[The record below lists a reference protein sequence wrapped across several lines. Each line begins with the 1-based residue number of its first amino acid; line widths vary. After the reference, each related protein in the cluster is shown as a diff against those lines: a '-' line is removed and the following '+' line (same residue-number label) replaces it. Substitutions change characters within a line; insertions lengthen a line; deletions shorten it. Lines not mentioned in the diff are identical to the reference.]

1 MIIGIDVGKS
11 SVDVAY
17 CDSSNVWTLN
27 TYEQN
32 ESGYAAL
39 LTLVSDKAT
48 WFVMEATGSYF
59 LRLANYLTENGYR
72 VAVLNPKVIH
82 HYGKMRLSR
91 GKTDK
96 QDAQLI
102 ARYGMDYEKE
112 LKDWRLAEP
121 VIVELQQLQSFLS
134 LLKVQ
139 QTMIRNH
146 REALHQHPSQ
156 NTLLLAEL
164 DGELNAL
171 KQRIAHLESEIE
183 RLVLAN
189 WQSLYQRLLTIKG
202 IGKHTATALL
212 VITHGFTRFVEV
224 KPFLSYCGLAP
235 KPFESGTSVKA
246 RASIS
251 KMGSSRIRQLL
262 YLCAWT
268 AKRINKPCETLYQRL
283 KAKGKPE
290 KVIKIAIAHKLLR
303 QAFAVALSG
312 QDFDASFS

>member
-1 MIIGIDVGKS
+1 MIIGIDVGKWR
-11 SVDVAY
+11 VDVAY
-17 CDSSNVWTLN
+17 CDESNAWTLN
-27 TYEQN
+27 SYEQS

-39 LTLVSDKAT
+39 LSLVSDKAT

-59 LRLANYLTENGYR
+59 LHLANYLTAKGYR

-112 LKDWRLAEP
+112 LTDWQLAAP

-134 LLKVQ
+134 LLKTQ
-139 QTMIRNH
+139 HTMTRNH
-146 REALHQHPSQ
+146 REALSQHPNQ
-156 NTLLLAEL
+156 QALLLAEL
-164 DGELNAL
+164 DGALNEF
-171 KQRIAHLESEIE
+171 KQRITRLENEIE

-189 WQSLYQRLLTIKG
+189 WQNLYQRLLTIKG
-202 IGKHTATALL
+202 IGNHTATALL

-224 KPFLSYCGLAP
+224 KTFLSYCGLAP

-268 AKRINKPCETLYQRL
+268 AKRLNKPCETLYQRL

-303 QAFAVALSG
+303 QVFAIALS
-312 QDFDASFS
+312 QQEFDASFP